1 MLEGGDLDSGRRHV
15 HLFAYTCDLRLVV
28 FDVGF
33 LSSPQYL
40 FFGDQIDDHGPLPF
54 GRLRPGLKR
63 RHVLRQ
69 RNHLVTEAFGFN
81 IMGLQRDQ
89 LLEDVG
95 LAAQVQRMFLPRHRP
110 SIAGLEIAGMMQPA
124 RVVGGDFY
132 GYIPVDAHRMQVVVA
147 DVSGKGVSAALLMS
161 ATAAA
166 LQFQSNQ
173 GPDVQQTIAR
183 LNSGIHAV
191 SDGEHYVTVVL
202 AEIDTSARSL
212 RYMNCGH
219 NPALLLRRK
228 TGQVET
234 LDSSCP
240 PVGMFEQEL
249 CELSRLEI
257 DTGDVLVFYTDG
269 LTEAANRLEEEF
281 GLQRLTSIVQET
293 SSLSAEEIMRAI
305 SLQTSEFCQDNGFSD
320 DVTILVVKC
329 EFGKSPE

>member
-1 MLEGGDLDSGRRHV
+1 
-15 HLFAYTCDLRLVV
+15 
-28 FDVGF
+28 
-33 LSSPQYL
+33 
-40 FFGDQIDDHGPLPF
+40 
-54 GRLRPGLKR
+54 
-63 RHVLRQ
+63 
-69 RNHLVTEAFGFN
+69 
-81 IMGLQRDQ
+81 
-89 LLEDVG
+89 
-95 LAAQVQRMFLPRHRP
+95 
-110 SIAGLEIAGMMQPA
+110 
-124 RVVGGDFY
+124 
-132 GYIPVDAHRMQVVVA
+132 
-147 DVSGKGVSAALLMS
+147 
-161 ATAAA
+161 
-166 LQFQSNQ
+166 
-173 GPDVQQTIAR
+173 
-183 LNSGIHAV
+183 
-191 SDGEHYVTVVL
+191 
-202 AEIDTSARSL
+202 
-212 RYMNCGH
+212 MNCGH

-293 SSLSAEEIMRAI
+293 SSLSAEEILRAI